1 MNKAVGLVLCVLAM
15 SAYAVQSSQQRLQ
28 RINQSNTRLQTNV
41 RTGQTSSANAQM
53 QLLNQRVD
61 QRSIL
66 SRQSKANPA
75 ANRQAQQNTI
85 HMQHTQQQIR
95 RR

>member
-1 MNKAVGLVLCVLAM
+1 MNKVICAVLCVFAV
-15 SAYAVQSSQQRLQ
+15 SAYAVQPAQQHLQ

-41 RTGQTSSANAQM
+41 RTGQTNKANAQM
-53 QLLNQRVD
+53 QLFNQRVD
-61 QRSIL
+61 QRSTL
-66 SRQSKANPA
+66 NRQIAANPV

-95 RR
+95 SR